1 MLIATAESRDG
12 YASVAAQVVQAYA
25 PVGTA
30 EFGDGR
36 GAVMALEAKY
46 RLDGESRMQ
55 ELHDQLANLQVTA
68 AEKYHPTR
76 VIQELRRICVELGV
90 LGDVVFPARKN
101 HAFFRALPDEK
112 YESLKIVLL
121 CDRQRDGSPSKF
133 EDIAARATSYHAM
146 QIRYCVTAKKES
158 AGRGEDNA
166 GSHERALMTV
176 AYKDLVISV
185 ETAVEVKEEDVVK
198 ILTPITPREETTTTA
213 VTRRRNRARTFMI
226 IAAQVEQA
234 VDAGEAAATKLE
246 EEEDVVE

>member
-1 MLIATAESRDG
+1 
-12 YASVAAQVVQAYA
+12 
-25 PVGTA
+25 
-30 EFGDGR
+30 
-36 GAVMALEAKY
+36 
-46 RLDGESRMQ
+46 MQ
-55 ELHDQLANLQVTA
+55 ELHDQFANLQVTVA
-68 AEKYHPTR
+68 DKYDPAR
-76 VIQELRRICVELGV
+76 VIQELSRNCVEFGALS
-90 LGDVVFPARKN
+90 DVVVPARKN
-101 HAFFRALPDEK
+101 HAFFRALPDAK
-112 YESLKIVLL
+112 DESLKTVLL
-121 CDRQRDGSPSKF
+121 CDRQRDSSLSKF